1 MLEVNEVA
9 VESSA
14 TIHTKAEEQRM
25 RVCVTTF
32 VCRYGCFMA
41 MYLSRNIRV
50 RCNSDAL
57 PNTVT
62 TVFESFLMKQYV
74 LEPSTCKIT
83 MLRAMKVGCPIT
95 PMKQSVVAKHARAIL
110 DTCMVFNWGFL
121 FTAIITSPFNKLVMG
136 TVIIFTI
143 IKITV
148 TARASVHLELT
159 IHPSHPVMN
168 SLPGDALEF
177 ILFRRWALLFV
188 VLSWRWWTLVDKC
201 D

>member
-1 MLEVNEVA
+1 MIVLPLYNWPKELLEVNEVA

-14 TIHTKAEEQRM
+14 TIHTKVEEQRM

-32 VCRYGCFMA
+32 VYRCGCFMA
-41 MYLSRNIRV
+41 IYLSRNIRV

-57 PNTVT
+57 PNTVIT
-62 TVFESFLMKQYV
+62 AFESFLMKQYV

-110 DTCMVFNWGFL
+110 DTVFNRGFL

-136 TVIIFTI
+136 AVIIFTI
-143 IKITV
+143 IEIIV
-148 TARASVHLELT
+148 TARASVHLEST

-177 ILFRRWALLFV
+177 ILFRR
-188 VLSWRWWTLVDKC
+188 
-201 D
+201 